1 MKSEEYE
8 LALRYFKQEILRYSP
23 FFTHFSRVGSIMKRE
38 DFQKERWI
46 SKQLC
51 LFHHTPNELPHLN
64 RMLLPAGNYAVAYCS
79 SFTDELKVL
88 PHFHQALTQAGYTPV
103 GDYICEVIHEQP
115 QLQEQH
121 RDMFIR
127 MQVRIEG

>member
-1 MKSEEYE
+1 M
-8 LALRYFKQEILRYSP
+8 
-23 FFTHFSRVGSIMKRE
+23 
-38 DFQKERWI
+38 DFQATL
-46 SKQLC
+46 S
-51 LFHHTPNELPHLN
+51 LPSYLN

-79 SFTDELKVL
+79 SFVDELKAL

-127 MQVRIEG
+127 MQVKIEN